1 MTLSRLL
8 SLITLIILFTVS
20 CKSNDEENKPVTH
33 SHNSIEAIK
42 KEVQQHPDSL
52 MLKVNLIEAY
62 RNEGYYDSAVAIASQ
77 ELEKDSGSAY
87 LWNIKAT
94 LYFENNDTANA
105 INSLEH
111 AINIYPLPDYLV
123 ALGTVYA
130 ETKSKKALDIADELL
145 SSNKIKSGKD
155 AYFIK
160 GIYYN
165 YINEPQKAIAYLDSC
180 LSLDFTYMYAY
191 REKAIALYNEKK
203 YENAIKVL
211 KRAVTIQNNFDE
223 GYFWMGKCYEKL
235 GRKDEAIESYQ
246 RALLYDKDYIE
257 ARDALDKIEAEEKSS
272 SK

>member
-1 MTLSRLL
+1 MMLSRLL
-8 SLITLIILFTVS
+8 SFIILTILFTAS
-20 CKSNDEENKPVTH
+20 CTSDDEDNKQIAH
-33 SHNSIEAIK
+33 HRNSIEAIK

-94 LYFENNDTANA
+94 LYFENSDTANA

-130 ETKSKKALDIADELL
+130 ETKSKKALRVADELL
-145 SSNKIKSGKD
+145 SSNKTKSGKD

-165 YINEPQKAIAYLDSC
+165 YINEPQKAIVYLDSC
-180 LSLDFTYMYAY
+180 LNLDFTYMYAY
-191 REKAIALYNEKK
+191 REKAIALYTEKK
-203 YENAIKVL
+203 YNDAIKVL

-235 GRKDEAIESYQ
+235 TRKNDAIESSQ
-246 RALLYDKDYIE
+246 TILL
-257 ARDALDKIEAEEKSS
+257 
-272 SK
+272 

>member
-1 MTLSRLL
+1 MTLSKLF
-8 SLITLIILFTVS
+8 SFITIVILFTAS
-20 CKSNDEENKPVTH
+20 CTSNDEENKQVTH
-33 SHNSIEAIK
+33 GHNSIEAIK

-62 RNEGYYDSAVAIASQ
+62 RNEGYYDSAISIASQ
-77 ELEKDSGSAY
+77 ELKKDSGSAY

-130 ETKSKKALDIADELL
+130 ETKSKKALEIADELL

-160 GIYYN
+160 GIYYG
-165 YINEPQKAIAYLDSC
+165 
-180 LSLDFTYMYAY
+180 
-191 REKAIALYNEKK
+191 
-203 YENAIKVL
+203 V
-211 KRAVTIQNNFDE
+211 
-223 GYFWMGKCYEKL
+223 
-235 GRKDEAIESYQ
+235 
-246 RALLYDKDYIE
+246 
-257 ARDALDKIEAEEKSS
+257 
-272 SK
+272 

>member
-1 MTLSRLL
+1 MTLSKLL
-8 SLITLIILFTVS
+8 RFITIVILFTAS
-20 CKSNDEENKPVTH
+20 CTSDDKENKHVTH
-33 SHNSIEAIK
+33 KHNTIEAIK
-42 KEVQQHPDSL
+42 KEIQNHPDSL

-62 RNEGYYDSAVAIASQ
+62 RNEGYYDSAVSIASQ
-77 ELEKDSGSAY
+77 ELKKDSGSAY

-94 LYFENNDTANA
+94 LYFEDNDTANA
-105 INSLEH
+105 INSLEQ

-130 ETKSKKALDIADELL
+130 ETKSKKALKIADKLL
-145 SSNKIKSGKD
+145 SSNKIKFGKD

-165 YINEPQKAIAYLDSC
+165 YINEPQKAIVHLDSC

-203 YENAIKVL
+203 YNDAIKVL

-257 ARDALDKIEAEEKSS
+257 ARDALNKIEAKEK
-272 SK
+272 

>member
-1 MTLSRLL
+1 MTLSKLL
-8 SLITLIILFTVS
+8 SFTTIVILFTAS
-20 CKSNDEENKPVTH
+20 CKSNDEKNKQVIH
-33 SHNSIEAIK
+33 SHNAIEAIK
-42 KEVQQHPDSL
+42 KEVNQHPDSL

-62 RNEGYYDSAVAIASQ
+62 RNEGYYDSAISIATQ
-77 ELEKDSGSAY
+77 ELKKDSGSAY

-111 AINIYPLPDYLV
+111 AINIYPLPDYLI

-130 ETKSKKALDIADELL
+130 ETKSKKALEIADELL
-145 SSNKIKSGKD
+145 RSNKNKSGKD

-165 YINEPQKAIAYLDSC
+165 YINESKKAITYLDSC
-180 LSLDFTYMYAY
+180 LNLDFTYMYAY

-203 YENAIKVL
+203 YENAINVL

-235 GRKDEAIESYQ
+235 NRKNDAIESYQ
-246 RALLYDKDYIE
+246 TALLYDKDYTE
-257 ARDALDKIEAEEKSS
+257 ARDALDRIEADK
-272 SK
+272 K